1 MGVAATAVCHSLIIK
16 SLCKFSVSFI
26 GGVLCLEPVIASY
39 FDYILFNT
47 LPTVPV
53 IIGACIIS
61 VLAIFESLKNRSVES
76 TLKKVI

>member
-1 MGVAATAVCHSLIIK
+1 MAATAVCHSLIIK

-39 FDYILFNT
+39 FDYILFKAVPT
-47 LPTVPV
+47 LPV

-61 VLAIFESLKNRSVES
+61 GLAIFESLNNRSFES
-76 TLKKVI
+76 EFKKVA